1 MGKVAEIKQEN
12 IVCAALEIFSE
23 KGLEQAS
30 MEAISKKAEVSKR
43 TLYKYYPTKESLFEV
58 IVERLVSNVKVI
70 SSIPFNP
77 DLNIQEQLTH
87 IAQKEVELLCSPC
100 FMAVARVV
108 MSECIRSE
116 ELAALMVEKF
126 QPIDGC
132 HGLSQWIQDGIAAGK
147 LEVAHP
153 EIASEQFIA
162 SLKAT
167 IFWPQIMAH
176 MPAPGPEVQQ
186 ATIESAVKQFTA
198 AYEVN

>member
-1 MGKVAEIKQEN
+1 MAKVAEIKQEN
-12 IVCAALEIFSE
+12 IICAALEIFSE
-23 KGLEQAS
+23 KGLELAS

-70 SSIPFNP
+70 SSIPFFP
-77 DLNIQEQLTH
+77 DQDIADQLTH
-87 IAQKEVELLCSPC
+87 IAHKEVELLCSPS

-108 MSECIRSE
+108 MSECIRSK
-116 ELAALMVEKF
+116 ELATLMVDKF
-126 QPIDGC
+126 QPLDGC
-132 HGLSQWIQDGIAAGK
+132 HGLSQWIQDGVKAGK

-176 MPAPGPEVQQ
+176 MPAPGLEVQQ
-186 ATIESAVKQFTA
+186 ATIESAVKQFIA